1 MHWDRLFYWL
11 PFAPIRILFLLLAAS
26 TGAFSQTCTVSMP
39 AVAFGN
45 VNVLPG
51 AAVDITSTIT
61 IVCSGGSSAG
71 QRICIS
77 IGAGSANDAT
87 SRQMV
92 GPAST
97 RTRYDLYKNAART
110 QLWGSWVTG
119 YNTSGVQ
126 VDVPRNSTTPVTVY
140 ARFFGSQQTAR
151 PGAYS
156 ATFTSNPH
164 IRYANRSSTACPTG
178 GNNSTTNTSATVTV
192 INSCNVNAT
201 SVNFGSS
208 GVLTSNKDATS
219 TLTIQCSST
228 LPYTVSLDGG
238 NSGASDPTQRKMAAG
253 PNNITYGLYQ
263 DAARTLPWGA
273 TVGVDTAS
281 GTGSGLAQNL
291 TVYGRIAPQTTPQP
305 ASYSDTIIVTVG
317 Y

>member
-1 MHWDRLFYWL
+1 MQHLLYWL
-11 PFAPIRILFLLLAAS
+11 LFASTRVLLLLFAVTTSAL
-26 TGAFSQTCTVSMP
+26 SQTCTVSMP
-39 AVAFGN
+39 AVVFGS
-45 VNVLPG
+45 VNVLTG
-51 AAVDITSTIT
+51 AAVDTTSTVT
-61 IVCSGGSSAG
+61 VVCSGGTAGG

-87 SRQMV
+87 SRQLT
-92 GPAST
+92 GPASAKT
-97 RTRYDLYKNAART
+97 RFDLYKNSART

-119 YNTSGVQ
+119 YNVSGVQ

-140 ARFFGSQQTAR
+140 TRFFASQQTAI

-156 ATFTSNPH
+156 STFAANPH
-164 IRYANRSSTACPTG
+164 IRYGNLAAAVCPTG
-178 GNNSTTNTSATVTV
+178 GRTATTSTSATATV
-192 INSCNVNAT
+192 INSCNVSAT

-208 GVLTSNKDATS
+208 GVLTSNKDATG

-238 NSGASDPTQRKMAAG
+238 NSGASDPTQRKMAFGA
-253 PNNITYGLYQ
+253 NTVTYGLYR

-273 TVGVDTAS
+273 TIGVNTAS